1 MYILDGSN
9 KPEVLIMRGRIIV
22 LFLFFLFSRAT
33 VLAQEKIYIGDKL
46 IGSTF
51 KSLAKAY
58 ITVVDLKK
66 LRKANI
72 EKIKAMDEEK
82 FKKRYAKVYLVINEL
97 PRKVKTTYGINE
109 TMTKEQVIRKIN
121 SWNKKKICGVI
132 DSIPEELIVK
142 YFKEYI
148 NKSKQHVKDSSL
160 IEQVRSF
167 WERII
172 RRSSAFNLRGTRK
185 SLLFA

>member
-1 MYILDGSN
+1 
-9 KPEVLIMRGRIIV
+9 MRARIIF
-22 LFLFFLFSRAT
+22 LFLFSLLSMGT
-33 VLAQEKIYIGDKL
+33 VFAQEKINIGDKL
-46 IGSTF
+46 IGATF

-66 LRKANI
+66 LKKANI

-82 FKKRYAKVYLVINEL
+82 FEKRYAKVFLVINEL
-97 PRKVKTTYGINE
+97 PRKVKATYGINE
-109 TMTKEQVIRKIN
+109 TMTKDQVVRKIN
-121 SWNKKKICGVI
+121 SWNKKKICGII

-148 NKSKQHVKDSSL
+148 NKSKQNVKDSNL
-160 IEQVRSF
+160 IEQIRSF

-172 RRSSAFNLRGTRK
+172 RRAAAFNPGGFGK
-185 SLLFA
+185 GVLFV